1 MSNPAKSA
9 IGFPTYVPQSA
20 FGAND
25 RIVYGHIGVGGMG
38 SSHIVGDSCAA
49 LCDVDANHL
58 ASAAK
63 RVQGKPMLTDDYRRV
78 LDRKD
83 IDAVTIGTPDHWHA
97 IMAVHACMAGKDVY
111 SEKPVCKTIEEGLA
125 MVNAARR
132 YKRIMQIGAQGRSN
146 PKVAA
151 AANYLRNGKA
161 GDIKKV
167 VIWHPENLSSGS
179 GFETPSNPP
188 SHMNWD
194 MWLGPIPYR
203 PYTAETC
210 HFHFR
215 WMMDSGAGFIRD
227 RGNHALSCVMLL
239 TGQDAWSSPVTVKAT
254 GKTNPNRI
262 YDAPQSFNVTWK
274 FRNPEWT
281 LEWNQPGEANERL
294 EGEWGATYYGTKDD
308 LILTGGDGGADT
320 EPKAIDYVPP
330 TGGFKHEVE
339 PDNVD
344 VTEKHR
350 RNWRKC
356 IKTRELPVSDIGIQ
370 YKTIILPIIANIAY
384 VVGREL
390 TFDPKTNRFINDE
403 EANRF
408 LSDPY
413 REPWSLK
420 GY

>member
-1 MSNPAKSA
+1 
-9 IGFPTYVPQSA
+9 
-20 FGAND
+20 
-25 RIVYGHIGVGGMG
+25 
-38 SSHIVGDSCAA
+38 
-49 LCDVDANHL
+49 
-58 ASAAK
+58 
-63 RVQGKPMLTDDYRRV
+63 
-78 LDRKD
+78 
-83 IDAVTIGTPDHWHA
+83 
-97 IMAVHACMAGKDVY
+97 
-111 SEKPVCKTIEEGLA
+111 
-125 MVNAARR
+125 
-132 YKRIMQIGAQGRSN
+132 
-146 PKVAA
+146 
-151 AANYLRNGKA
+151 
-161 GDIKKV
+161 
-167 VIWHPENLSSGS
+167 
-179 GFETPSNPP
+179 
-188 SHMNWD
+188 
-194 MWLGPIPYR
+194 
-203 PYTAETC
+203 
-210 HFHFR
+210 
-215 WMMDSGAGFIRD
+215 
-227 RGNHALSCVMLL
+227 MLL

-262 YDAPQSFNVTWK
+262 YDAPQSLNVTWK

-330 TGGFKHEVE
+330 AGGFKHEVE
-339 PDNVD
+339 PDKVD

-384 VVGREL
+384 TVGREL